1 MSQSLI
7 LFQTIMSLF
16 HLLPGKEHWL
26 GLKNIYKL
34 TNRQNVR
41 TQLKIILESF
51 SGETATVTY
60 DDFSLKDQVTIF
72 IIYWMVEIYTD
83 TNFNFFISDKLYFEC
98 WSFSWNN
105 W

>member
-1 MSQSLI
+1 
-7 LFQTIMSLF
+7 MSLF

-72 IIYWMVEIYTD
+72 IIHWMVEIYTGD
-83 TNFNFFISDKLYFEC
+83 TNYNFFYFRQ
-98 WSFSWNN
+98 NLL
-105 W
+105 